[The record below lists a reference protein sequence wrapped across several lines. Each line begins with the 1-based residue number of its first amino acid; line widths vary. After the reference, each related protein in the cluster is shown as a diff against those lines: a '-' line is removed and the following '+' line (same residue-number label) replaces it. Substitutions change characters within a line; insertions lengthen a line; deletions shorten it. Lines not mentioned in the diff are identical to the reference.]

1 MRDELDPVLAKIYAA
16 EKSAPLPTGAAAR
29 VLAGALTTVAASP
42 VAAAASTGVAAKFS
56 MKLLLAATLAS
67 AVGGM
72 AITYVVIAPKAHIAP
87 TVTPN
92 EEPPV
97 VVIALP
103 DAAIATI
110 DAMPN
115 VDAAPVPVPRVAHA
129 PVVPTAAPRRG
140 LLDDALTTLMR
151 HAREFPDGALAEERD
166 VLLIEGY
173 LQRGDLAIVR
183 RRIDAYRSAYPSG
196 LLRNRVDTA
205 AATLR

>member
-1 MRDELDPVLAKIYAA
+1 M
-16 EKSAPLPTGAAAR
+16 
-29 VLAGALTTVAASP
+29 TTVAASP

-129 PVVPTAAPRRG
+129 PVVPTAAPPAEGSGATTESLLIDRARVALRRG